1 LTTLSIDFE
10 TRATVDLRA
19 TGVYPYAQHPETDI
33 WCFAW
38 AFDDEEPEI
47 WHPGMVRDGPGPSW
61 ENQGVTFRFLRHIY
75 EGGEM
80 RAWNA
85 EFERIIWKY
94 ILTPRYGFPEPT
106 REQWVCSAAEAAAM
120 SLPRSL
126 DQCAQ
131 VTGVGQQKDQDGYGL
146 MMRMTRPRK
155 IHPDGR
161 IEWWDVEER
170 KQRLYEY
177 CRQDVRTER
186 AITKVLRRL
195 TPREREIYL
204 HTTLK
209 NDRGIPLDR
218 ELVLAAREVAD
229 EGIERA
235 NAALYQVTGGA
246 VTEVTKVGQ
255 MKAWLNSQ
263 LPEKQVIHT
272 IDGTPNTAVCN
283 ITLAPAVDSVSK
295 AAVRELLESD
305 LSPEVRQV
313 LELRADAGKSSIA
326 KLDSMLE
333 VACEDGQ
340 LRGLTMY
347 HGASTGREAHRLT
360 QPGNF
365 PQGDVPNAEQ
375 YIDAVLRRAYDEI
388 DLYYHPI
395 RVIVSLLRAMIS
407 ARPGYDFIAADFS
420 AIEARVLV
428 VLAGQDDIVELWRSG
443 QDVYKYNAA
452 RLYGVPVEQVT
463 KQQRQTG
470 KFQELGAGY
479 GMGAKKAVS
488 AGKAIY
494 QLELSEETAKEIIDG
509 YRKTHQRV
517 VDFWYESD
525 RAAIEAVSQPG
536 SVVTFGAL
544 RNLKF
549 THQGAYLYLI
559 LPSKRPLV
567 YAAPRIVHVPPP
579 WGGDPRPAVEISAVN
594 GYSRK
599 WERQRMYGGLWVENI
614 VQAVSRD
621 LLKEA
626 DLRVEEHG
634 YEVVLDVHDEVV
646 AEVPEGVGS
655 VEEFEKLLAITP
667 PWAEGW
673 PIKAEGWRGKRYRK

>member
-1 LTTLSIDFE
+1 VTVLSIDFE

-19 TGVYPYAQHPETDI
+19 TGVYPYAMHENTDL
-33 WCFAW
+33 WCFGW

-47 WHPGMVRDGPGPSW
+47 WYPGGPSLPDVPYIPR
-61 ENQGVTFRFLRHIY
+61 EFYEHI
-75 EGGEM
+75 ESGGEL

-94 ILTPRYGFPEPT
+94 ILSPRYGFPEPKM
-106 REQWVCSAAEAAAM
+106 EQWVCSAAEAAAM

-155 IHPDGR
+155 IHADGR
-161 IEWWDVEER
+161 IEWWEVEDR

-177 CRQDVRTER
+177 CKQDVRTER

-195 TPREREIYL
+195 TSREREIYL
-204 HTTLK
+204 HTALK

-218 ELVLAAREVAD
+218 ELVLAARDVAD
-229 EGIERA
+229 EGLERA

-246 VTEVTKVGQ
+246 VTGVTKVGQ
-255 MKAWLNSQ
+255 MKAWLNEQ
-263 LPEKQVIHT
+263 MLPVARANPYFP
-272 IDGTPNTAVCN
+272 DSVVDVG
-283 ITLAPAVDSVSK
+283 PAVTSVSK

-313 LELRADAGKSSIA
+313 LELRADTGKSSIA

-333 VACEDGQ
+333 VVCPDGQ

-347 HGASTGREAHRLT
+347 HGASTGREAGRLV
-360 QPGNF
+360 QPQNF
-365 PQGDVPNAEQ
+365 PRGDVDNVESFIP
-375 YIDAVLRRAYDEI
+375 AVLDRAYDQI
-388 DLYYHPI
+388 DLFHHPVS
-395 RVIVSLLRAMIS
+395 VISSMLRAMIA
-407 ARPGYDFIAADFS
+407 AREGHDFIAADFS

-428 VLAGQDDIVELWRSG
+428 VLAGQDDVVANWRAYDAGDKSRD
-443 QDVYKYNAA
+443 QYIQNAA
-452 RLYGVPVEQVT
+452 VLYGVLPKDVT
-463 KQQRQTG
+463 KPQRQGG

-479 GMGAKKAVS
+479 GMGWKKAID
-488 AGKAIY
+488 AGKAMY
-494 QLELSEETAKEIIDG
+494 GLELTEESAKKIIDN
-509 YRKTHQRV
+509 YRKTHQHV

-525 RAAIEAVSQPG
+525 AAAIEAVSVPG

-549 THQGAYLYLI
+549 TKQGAYLYLI
-559 LPSKRPLV
+559 LPSRRPLV
-567 YAAPRIVHVPPP
+567 YAAPRVVDSETP
-579 WGGDPRPAVEISAVN
+579 WGEMKPTVEISAIN

-626 DLRVEEHG
+626 DLRVEQHG
-634 YEVVLDVHDEVV
+634 YPVVLDVHDEVV
-646 AEVPEGVGS
+646 TEVPEGFGS
-655 VEEFEKLLAITP
+655 VEEFEQLLAITP
-667 PWAEGW
+667 EWAQGW